1 MPSLARRA
9 TAELLGTF
17 ALVYFG
23 AGAVVMDN
31 FPGARYGLIG
41 IALVHALALAIAVSM
56 TMNISGGHINP
67 AVTLGMLATRRIAL
81 RDALG
86 YLAAQLGGGVL
97 AVAALTWTIPASVGA
112 LLLWGTPRLN
122 PGIGMGQAIGIEAL
136 LTFFL
141 MSAVMGTAAARTAP
155 KLGGFGIGLTLFFA
169 IMVGGPLTGAALNP
183 ARAFGPALL
192 SGTWTA
198 HAAWWIG
205 PIVGAVIAAFVW
217 RWLVP
222 DDDG

>member
-1 MPSLARRA
+1 MPALARRA
-9 TAELLGTF
+9 AAELLGTF

-23 AGAVVMDN
+23 AGAVVMDT

-41 IALVHALALAIAVSM
+41 IALAHALVLSIAVSM

-67 AVTLGMLATRRIAL
+67 AVTLGMLATGRIGL
-81 RDALG
+81 RDAAG

-97 AVAALTWTIPASVGA
+97 AVVALTWTVPAGVGT
-112 LLLWGTPRLN
+112 LLLWGTPKLN
-122 PGIGMGQAIGIEAL
+122 PGIDLTRAIGIEAL

-169 IMVGGPLTGAALNP
+169 ILVGGPLTGAALNP
-183 ARAFGPALL
+183 ARAFGPALV

-205 PIVGAVIAAFVW
+205 PIVGAVLAAFVW
-217 RWLVP
+217 KWLVP
-222 DDDG
+222 DTE